1 MEQPKSVWMEELA
14 LMIDEAGREIG
25 WADGLMQSQ
34 RASSVELCA
43 NEIYIKKRCRKEDLN
58 DNEV

>member
-1 MEQPKSVWMEELA
+1 MEELA
-14 LMIDEAGREIG
+14 LMIDEPGREIG
-25 WADGLMQSQ
+25 WAGGLMQSR

-58 DNEV
+58 DNNEV